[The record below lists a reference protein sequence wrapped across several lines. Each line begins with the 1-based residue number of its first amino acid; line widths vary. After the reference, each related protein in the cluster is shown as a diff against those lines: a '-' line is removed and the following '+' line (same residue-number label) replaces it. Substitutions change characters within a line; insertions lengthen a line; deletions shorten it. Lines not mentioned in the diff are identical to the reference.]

1 MPNKIKVCLLSDE
14 LITLKVLVKKIMTE
28 DIQSRNSDRYLIAK
42 VYLYITGKSYWTF
55 NELLVLPNPESIIRI
70 RAKIQNQ
77 EKILLPTEEVNK
89 FRLTR
94 EVEIREIITEL

>member
-1 MPNKIKVCLLSDE
+1 MPNKIKVSFLQDE
-14 LITLKVLVKKIMTE
+14 LFTLKELVKLIMTE

-42 VYLYITGKSYWTF
+42 VYLYITDKSWWTF
-55 NELLVLPNPESIIRI
+55 NELLELPNPESIIRI

-89 FRLTR
+89 FRATR
-94 EVEIREIITEL
+94 EVEIREIIKEL